1 MQHLLTPY
9 SKIIEPFA
17 WWEGA
22 FTEEQLDWL
31 QQKAKCASVNAEVSK
46 EKTSE
51 LDAEVRRSEVSWL
64 IKDLDTSW
72 VFEVLSTVVLKLNAD
87 HFGFDLTGFGEP
99 LQLANYREEVQGNYR
114 WHRDFGSGGPSRKLS
129 VVLQLSDSND
139 YEGGQLQLLTKK
151 DPINIPKKR
160 GLITVFPTWTLHQ
173 VTPVVRGT
181 RQSLVTWIS
190 GPPFK

>member
-1 MQHLLTPY
+1 MQHLFTPY
-9 SKIIEPFA
+9 SKVVEPFA

-31 QQKAKCASVNAEVSK
+31 QQKAKNASTKAQVNK

-51 LDAEVRRSEVSWL
+51 LDTEVRRAEVLWL
-64 IKDLDTSW
+64 TKDLDTSW
-72 VFEVLSTVVLKLNAD
+72 IFETLSTVILKLNAD

-99 LQLANYREEVQGNYR
+99 LQLVNYREEVQGNYS
-114 WHRDFGSGGPSRKLS
+114 WHRDFGSSGPSRKLS
-129 VVLQLSDSND
+129 VVLQLSDSNE

-160 GLITVFPTWTLHQ
+160 GFITVFPTWTLHQ

-181 RQSLVTWIS
+181 RQSLVTWVS
-190 GPPFK
+190 GPPFI